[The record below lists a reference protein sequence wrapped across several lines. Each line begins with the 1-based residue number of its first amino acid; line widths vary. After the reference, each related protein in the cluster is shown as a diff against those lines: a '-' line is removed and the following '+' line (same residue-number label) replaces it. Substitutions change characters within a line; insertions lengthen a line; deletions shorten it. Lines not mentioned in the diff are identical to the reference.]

1 MRKLLNKLGLS
12 SLIILLIASS
22 IYVYFYTPRT
32 GSKDELSQ
40 IIITNNTGPITNI
53 VSGSIYNGTNKTIT
67 ELNLMVGTQPINSE
81 NVFDVFDDVNQKEYK
96 LLIRIKPKS
105 TRTYNL
111 EILNENRNS
120 HVFTSIKSVNL
131 KLL

>member
-12 SLIILLIASS
+12 LLIILLVFSS

-40 IIITNNTGPITNI
+40 IKITNNVGPIINI

-81 NVFDVFDDVNQKEYK
+81 NIFEIFDDANQKEYK
-96 LLIRIKPKS
+96 LLIRINPKS
-105 TRTYNL
+105 TQTYNL
-111 EILNENRNS
+111 EILNENRSS
-120 HVFTSIKSVNL
+120 HVFVSIKSVNL